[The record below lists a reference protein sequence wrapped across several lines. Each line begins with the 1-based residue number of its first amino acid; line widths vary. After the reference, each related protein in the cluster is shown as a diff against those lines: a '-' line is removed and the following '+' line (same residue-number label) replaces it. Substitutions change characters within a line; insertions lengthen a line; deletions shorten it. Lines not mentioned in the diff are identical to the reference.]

1 MCQNNF
7 NSENQRSLFS
17 QFRQYPTQILE
28 QACQFLSTSNRS
40 SCYDQ
45 LPFEQLAFPL
55 TMSTAQ
61 LQAQFLEFQR
71 FADHQQSLAQ
81 LRSSLDASA
90 QFRTT
95 SPWTSPSGPQQPDVA
110 NQGKTSQPDCS
121 WNRQA
126 DKRDEYISEKLRIM
140 ELRMMGMNQKH
151 HEAIRLIMAALDDF
165 QPSGQPK
172 HLSNIVE
179 DVMADQYRSERQ
191 YQLSH
196 TRDQAEPECVVL
208 W

>member
-1 MCQNNF
+1 
-7 NSENQRSLFS
+7 
-17 QFRQYPTQILE
+17 
-28 QACQFLSTSNRS
+28 
-40 SCYDQ
+40 
-45 LPFEQLAFPL
+45 
-55 TMSTAQ
+55 MSTAQ

-71 FADHQQSLAQ
+71 FADHQQSMAQ
-81 LRSSLDASA
+81 LRSNFEASA
-90 QFRTT
+90 QFRPTP
-95 SPWTSPSGPQQPDVA
+95 PWHSPSAHQQDVA
-110 NQGKTSQPDCS
+110 NQGKVSQPECS

-179 DVMADQYRSERQ
+179 DVMSDQYRSERQ
-191 YQLSH
+191 LPCQSH
-196 TRDQAEPECVVL
+196 P
-208 W
+208 

>member
-1 MCQNNF
+1 M
-7 NSENQRSLFS
+7 
-17 QFRQYPTQILE
+17 
-28 QACQFLSTSNRS
+28 CQFLSTSSRS

-45 LPFEQLAFPL
+45 LPFDQLAFPL

-61 LQAQFLEFQR
+61 LQAQFLEYQR
-71 FADHQQSLAQ
+71 FVDHQQSLAQ

-90 QFRTT
+90 HWRTT
-95 SPWTSPSGPQQPDVA
+95 SPCAPQQPDVA

-140 ELRMMGMNQKH
+140 ELRMMGMSQKH

-179 DVMADQYRSERQ
+179 DSVRGSA
-191 YQLSH
+191 
-196 TRDQAEPECVVL
+196 
-208 W
+208 